1 MLEYAQ
7 IDISERVDI
16 SKTNRSKKC
25 KICPY

>member
-7 IDISERVDI
+7 IDISEGVDI
-16 SKTNRSKKC
+16 NKTNRSKKC